1 MALNPLS
8 SDFTARPYPEPGK
21 PLATTSPSSSS
32 YHLRTLMFARS
43 PLPEHPPFLMFA
55 RSPLPERPTFLVLRE
70 ISPGV
75 ERVVRRRIAA
85 TMSD

>member
-1 MALNPLS
+1 
-8 SDFTARPYPEPGK
+8 
-21 PLATTSPSSSS
+21 
-32 YHLRTLMFARS
+32 MFARS

-55 RSPLPERPTFLVLRE
+55 RSPQPERPTFLVLRE